1 MTVDPAR
8 GNRSLL
14 NDTRERR
21 LTRGRMDVG
30 RKADDGSSSG
40 FLFSSTVGVATRQ
53 VVLCLNWCASPGK
66 PESTTSNARTKPVT
80 SSTGKRSAVKV
91 ACCVWAGGKSASSYL
106 SVPPTGIFPSARTC
120 GTSRV
125 EAPLAPSMRGLPSW
139 ELAGL
144 AHLPYQDGPIRA
156 SRGDGRAVRRL
167 GHHTDRGSVTAIG
180 SSSFIGVWIPDL
192 NRAIPSARQ
201 ATSHRA
207 TTRRRS
213 RDHCAPGK

>member
-1 MTVDPAR
+1 MPSCNGVDTAK
-8 GNRSLL
+8 
-14 NDTRERR
+14 DTRERR

-106 SVPPTGIFPSARTC
+106 SL
-120 GTSRV
+120 
-125 EAPLAPSMRGLPSW
+125 PLRSC
-139 ELAGL
+139 LAER
-144 AHLPYQDGPIRA
+144 H
-156 SRGDGRAVRRL
+156 
-167 GHHTDRGSVTAIG
+167 
-180 SSSFIGVWIPDL
+180 
-192 NRAIPSARQ
+192 NRARFEFSGGVRQ
-201 ATSHRA
+201 RYQNATEPRVVVFS
-207 TTRRRS
+207 
-213 RDHCAPGK
+213 G